1 MFWFSLFAIS
11 VQPEEEEKTK
21 EKKKIFKRIFPPS
34 LMAVPKSH

>member
-21 EKKKIFKRIFPPS
+21 EKKRFLKGFFHLP
-34 LMAVPKSH
+34 